1 MNKDSIKKKYK
12 EKIKL
17 INYYNKRYFEE
28 NTSEIDDAKYDI
40 LKNEINLLEKK
51 YFFLKD
57 QNSPSVKIGFKPS
70 KNFKKYSHRVPMLS
84 LANAFYEEDLNN

>member
-70 KNFKKYSHRVPMLS
+70 KNFKNILIEFQCYL
-84 LANAFYEEDLNN
+84 